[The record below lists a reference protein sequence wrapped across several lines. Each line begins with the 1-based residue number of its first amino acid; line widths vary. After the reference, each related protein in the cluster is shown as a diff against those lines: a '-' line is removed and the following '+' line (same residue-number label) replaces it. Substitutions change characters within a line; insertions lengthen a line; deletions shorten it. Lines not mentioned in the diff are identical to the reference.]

1 MSMRCIPLL
10 VLGAFA
16 APVLGQHPV
25 VQQVLD
31 AMNVDSMMSRVE
43 QLSGEVPVTIDGVGH
58 TLLSRHKNNAGNDL
72 AQAWL
77 MERFTALGYTPVVQ
91 SFSTTGKNILVT
103 KPGDGSTDEAVIL
116 CAHYDAM
123 PGGNLNAPAADD
135 DGSGVCAVLE
145 AARVLRDVPFVHPI
159 IFALW
164 DEEEQG
170 KVGSAFSAGGMASND
185 ALVRGV
191 VNMDAIAY
199 DGNGDTKAR
208 VHTRPIANSN
218 EIADTVFAVLD
229 HYGIDLD
236 LLLTNPGATY
246 SDHASFWN
254 EGYGAVLIIEEFSS
268 DGNPQ
273 YHTPNDRV
281 QYFDVPYFEKLA
293 KLSLGTVATLAEP
306 VDTETSIGE
315 SPARAT
321 LGAFPNPTESDVT
334 LYLDLLE
341 SCVAAIELRDAAGR
355 LVLTRPSTMLA
366 AGRSSIQ
373 LSLRGLAPGGYHA
386 RVLASGQ
393 QLAGVRVVKL
403 P

>member
-1 MSMRCIPLL
+1 MRTLL
-10 VLGAFA
+10 LLSVLAAASAF
-16 APVLGQHPV
+16 GQHPV
-25 VQQVLD
+25 IQQVL
-31 AMNVDSMMSRVE
+31 NEVSVDSMMNRVE
-43 QLSGEVPVTIDGVGH
+43 QLSGEVPVTIAGAGH
-58 TLLSRHKNNAGNDL
+58 TLLSRHKSNAGNDL

-77 MERFTALGYTPVVQ
+77 MERFVALGYAPVVQ

-103 KPGDGSTDEAVIL
+103 KPGDGSTDEAVII

-170 KVGSAFSAGGMASND
+170 KVGSAFSAGGMAAND

-218 EIADTVFAVLD
+218 EIADTVFAVLN

-281 QYFDVPYFEKLA
+281 QYFDVPYYDKLA
-293 KLSLGTVATLAEP
+293 KLSIGTVATLAVP
-306 VDTETSIGE
+306 VETETSIADV
-315 SPARAT
+315 PV
-321 LGAFPNPTESDVT
+321 LGTMRAFPNPTESDVT
-334 LYLDLLE
+334 LYLDLPE
-341 SCVAAIELRDAAGR
+341 SGLATIELHDAAGR
-355 LVLTRPSTMLA
+355 LVLSRPSTMLT
-366 AGRSSIQ
+366 AGRSSHQ
-373 LSLRGLAPGGYHA
+373 LALHGLAPGGYQA
-386 RVLASGQ
+386 RIVASGRLLAS
-393 QLAGVRVVKL
+393 VRVVKL